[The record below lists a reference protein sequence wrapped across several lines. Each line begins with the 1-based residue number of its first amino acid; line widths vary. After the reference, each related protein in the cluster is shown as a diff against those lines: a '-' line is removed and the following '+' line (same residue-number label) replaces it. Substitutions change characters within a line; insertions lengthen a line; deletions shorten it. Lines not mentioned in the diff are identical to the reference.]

1 MKRLLTIT
9 ILTMLS
15 FGVFAQ
21 QQVRVFAHRGGR
33 AEFDENT
40 MQAFN
45 GAYKAGIRGF
55 EVDIRMTKEGDL
67 VLMHDS
73 TMERTTNAKG
83 AVETSKTKVVKNAKT
98 LKGNR
103 LVMFDDFIKWIG
115 SKGDIEYVEFE
126 LKTDPALYSEDLV
139 CKMCDE
145 VYNKIMSVK
154 PAGSTFVITSFDQRP
169 LIYVKLKHSDAD
181 LMYITDE
188 PLNDAAVA
196 KVKEL
201 GIKRLAAKMFGTS
214 RTAVDKAHLD
224 GIKVTLWPSDN
235 MNDVALGISL
245 GADNVCT
252 DIPVEAKK
260 ALKDGM
266 KWVQVEF

>member
-1 MKRLLTIT
+1 
-9 ILTMLS
+9 
-15 FGVFAQ
+15 
-21 QQVRVFAHRGGR
+21 
-33 AEFDENT
+33 

-45 GAYKAGIRGF
+45 GAYKAGYRGF
-55 EVDIRMTKEGDL
+55 ETDIRMTKDGDL

-73 TMERTTNAKG
+73 SLERTTNAKG
-83 AVETSKTKVVKNAKT
+83 TVEGSKTKTVKNAKT

-103 LVMFDDFIKWIG
+103 VVLFDDFVKWIG
-115 SKGDIEYVEFE
+115 SKGDLEYVEFE
-126 LKTDPALYSEDLV
+126 LKTDSALYSEDLV

-145 VYNKIMSVK
+145 VYNKIMNDK
-154 PAGSTFVITSFDQRP
+154 PAGATFVISSFDPRP
-169 LIYVKLKHSDAD
+169 LIYIKFKHSDAE
-181 LMYITDE
+181 LMYITSD
-188 PLNDAAVA
+188 PVNDMSIA

-201 GIKRLAAKMFGTS
+201 GLKRLAANMAGTS
-214 RTAVDKAHLD
+214 SIGVDKAHLD

-260 ALKDGM
+260 SLNKAM
-266 KWVQVEF
+266 PWVSFEF